1 MTPSTRSRTTRPR
14 RFAGVLALLLLAS
27 VVVPTRPVGAGQL
40 VGSIT
45 NTLGALIN
53 ALPVRVPG
61 SQEPASTVTRIDGA
75 VGGVARC
82 GRFTVVVPPGAFRG
96 SADVI
101 VRVPDGTRL
110 ACDLEISPPSA
121 NGFARPVQL
130 QMDAL
135 GALTSGSL
143 VIGYW
148 DPAIRR
154 WTRVPGSVHDLLT
167 LKVSAPLWHFSRY
180 GACEGKAGW

>member
-1 MTPSTRSRTTRPR
+1 MTPSNRTRTTHARPL
-14 RFAGVLALLLLAS
+14 AGALMLMLIAS
-27 VVVPTRPVGAGQL
+27 VIVPAGHVGAGEI

-45 NTLGALIN
+45 NTLGSVLQ

-61 SQEPASTVTRIDGA
+61 SQTPTSTVTRIDGA
-75 VGGVARC
+75 AGGVAQC

-101 VRVPDGTRL
+101 LRVPDGTRL

-130 QMDAL
+130 QMDAVGTL
-135 GALTSGSL
+135 ASGGL

-148 DPAIRR
+148 DPAVRR
-154 WTRVPGSVHDLLT
+154 WTRVPGSAYDLRS
-167 LKVSAPLWHFSRY
+167 LKLSAPLWHFSRY
-180 GACEGKAGW
+180 GGCEGKAGW